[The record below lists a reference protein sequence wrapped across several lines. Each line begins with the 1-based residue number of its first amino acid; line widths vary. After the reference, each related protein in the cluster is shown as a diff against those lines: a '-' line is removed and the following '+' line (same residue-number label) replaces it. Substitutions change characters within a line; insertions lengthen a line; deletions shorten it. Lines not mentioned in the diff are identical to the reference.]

1 MPRNLDVDPT
11 VAINVNKGRDV
22 GQLAEGSGMGK
33 QNAKSMN
40 NLS

>member
-11 VAINVNKGRDV
+11 VAINVNKARDI
-22 GQLAEGSGMGK
+22 GQLQEGSGMGK
-33 QNAKSMN
+33 QNAKSMK